1 MSVCVSRPLT
11 CQVGISTSR
20 IHARGPVGVEGLL
33 TTKWVLRG
41 AGHIVAKDQGVK
53 FTHRALPAAAA
64 AAGGAGSGAEEG
76 AEEGQAGSKEGQG
89 KRRGGPRCVV
99 M

>member
-1 MSVCVSRPLT
+1 M
-11 CQVGISTSR
+11 
-20 IHARGPVGVEGLL
+20 GVEGLL

-64 AAGGAGSGAEEG
+64 AAGGVGSGAEEG
-76 AEEGQAGSKEGQG
+76 AAAGQEGQAGSKEGQG